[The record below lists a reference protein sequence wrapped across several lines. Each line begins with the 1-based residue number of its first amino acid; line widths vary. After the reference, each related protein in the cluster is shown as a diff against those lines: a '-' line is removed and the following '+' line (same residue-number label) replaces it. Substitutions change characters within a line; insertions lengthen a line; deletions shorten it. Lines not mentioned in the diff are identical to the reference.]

1 MSTTGNL
8 QKNRPYDGT
17 SVPWTRGAWY
27 VVRPDGV
34 DDEGDSDWDI
44 RCPYDSA
51 HGPDEDDWEIAT
63 AHGGMPE
70 VTANARLIA
79 AAPDL
84 AEAHEGDWADRL
96 YEFLLK
102 EFAEPDPT
110 KGEAVTA
117 DVRPHFEELCRYM
130 TMRDAALSK
139 ARGE

>member
-1 MSTTGNL
+1 MSTTGNP
-8 QKNRPYDGT
+8 KINHPYDGAD
-17 SVPWTRGAWY
+17 VPWTPGPWHFSRWSVESEEALIRMECGAD
-27 VVRPDGV
+27 PDN
-34 DDEGDSDWDI
+34 DWHF
-44 RCPYDSA
+44 SA
-51 HGPDEDDWEIAT
+51 WMPTRT
-63 AHGGMPE
+63 AE
-70 VTANARLIA
+70 NARLIA

-84 AEAHEGDWADRL
+84 AEAHEGDWADQL